1 MKYQESIVNDI
12 EKEFERLRNIAIK
25 LGISNANDINWTLVR
40 SSTSDGASIQKKF
53 NQLIEVHKKE
63 DAIRFGVANKK
74 CLKVIE
80 NFCTMHLGVNL
91 RKAFLDGL
99 NTEEGK
105 EGLQLEAF
113 T

>member
-1 MKYQESIVNDI
+1 MRMTLIGHWSGLQ
-12 EKEFERLRNIAIK
+12 RLM
-25 LGISNANDINWTLVR
+25 G
-40 SSTSDGASIQKKF
+40 GASIQKKF

-113 T
+113 I